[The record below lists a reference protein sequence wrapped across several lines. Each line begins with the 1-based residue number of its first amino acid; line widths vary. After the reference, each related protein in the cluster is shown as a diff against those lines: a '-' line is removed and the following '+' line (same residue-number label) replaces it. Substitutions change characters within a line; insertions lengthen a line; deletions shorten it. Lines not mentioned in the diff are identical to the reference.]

1 MKAFNS
7 VRVINVG
14 VGFIVIKEKVDE
26 LWLTPEDE
34 MKFIQTW
41 DLSYALR
48 EMMEDEKEETNAAE

>member
-1 MKAFNS
+1 MKAFKS
-7 VRVINVG
+7 VRVIDVG
-14 VGFIVIKEKVDE
+14 IGFIAIKEKVDE

-48 EMMEDEKEETNAAE
+48 EMMEDKKEETNAAE